1 MNLTRGGGGRGVT
14 APLLEVQDLTVHH
27 GDVQALWGISF
38 RVQEGELVTLVGSNG
53 AGKST
58 TLRAISGLVAPSGG
72 GIHLRGTSLVGLSP
86 HRIVEL
92 GVSQIPEG
100 RLLFPDMTVW
110 ENLAMGAYARSRRA
124 GLGERLEWAYRLF
137 PVLRERERQVV
148 RTLSGGEQQMVAIG
162 RALMGRPAVLLVDE
176 PSLGLAPL
184 LVAELFRILQEI
196 NRSGVTV
203 LLVEQNV
210 RHALEISHR
219 AYVLETGRIVLEGP
233 ARDLIRHDHVRS
245 AYLGL

>member
-1 MNLTRGGGGRGVT
+1 MNLTVHYG
-14 APLLEVQDLTVHH
+14 DL
-27 GDVQALWGISF
+27 QALWGISF
-38 RVQEGELVTLVGSNG
+38 RIQEGEVTTLVGANG
-53 AGKST
+53 AGKTT
-58 TLRAISGLVAPSGG
+58 TLRAISGLVGLSGG
-72 GIHLRGTSLVGLSP
+72 SIRIRGHSIAGLP
-86 HRIVEL
+86 PDRIVEL
-92 GVSQIPEG
+92 GISQIPEG

-110 ENLAMGAYARSRRA
+110 ENLAMGAYPKSRRPHLA
-124 GLGERLEWAYRLF
+124 EGLAWVYRLF
-137 PVLRERERQVV
+137 PILQERERQVV
-148 RTLSGGEQQMVAIG
+148 RTMSGGEQQMVAIG
-162 RALMGRPAVLLVDE
+162 RALVSRPKVLLVDE

-196 NRSGVTV
+196 NRAGVTV

-233 ARDLIRHDHVRS
+233 ARELIRHDHVRS

>member
-1 MNLTRGGGGRGVT
+1 MSMGE
-14 APLLEVQDLTVHH
+14 PLLEVQDLAVRY

-38 RVQEGELVTLVGSNG
+38 RIQEGELVTLVGSNG

-58 TLRAISGLVAPSGG
+58 TLRAISGLIAPSAGAIRFRGSAIGG
-72 GIHLRGTSLVGLSP
+72 LAP
-86 HRIVEL
+86 DRIVEL
-92 GVSQIPEG
+92 GISQIPEG

-110 ENLAMGAYARSRRA
+110 ENLVMGAYPPARRA
-124 GLGERLEWAYRLF
+124 HVQEGLAWVYRLF
-137 PVLRERERQVV
+137 PRLKERERQAV
-148 RTLSGGEQQMVAIG
+148 RTMSGGEQQMVAVG
-162 RALMGRPAVLLVDE
+162 RALMARPAVLLVDE
-176 PSLGLAPL
+176 PSLGLAPM
-184 LVAELFRILQEI
+184 LVAEVFSVLREV

-233 ARDLIRHDHVRS
+233 AQDLIHHDHVRA

>member
-1 MNLTRGGGGRGVT
+1 MTPVT
-14 APLLEVQDLTVHH
+14 TPLLEVQDLTVHY

-38 RVQEGELVTLVGSNG
+38 RIQEGEVTTLVGGNG
-53 AGKST
+53 AGKTT
-58 TLRAISGLVAPSGG
+58 TLRAISGLAGVSGG
-72 GIHLRGTSLVGLSP
+72 RIRFRGQCIAGLAP
-86 HRIVEL
+86 DRIVEL
-92 GVSQIPEG
+92 GISQIPEG

-110 ENLAMGAYARSRRA
+110 ENLAMGAYPKSRRVHLA
-124 GLGERLEWAYRLF
+124 EGLAWVYRLF
-137 PVLRERERQVV
+137 PILLERQRQLV

-162 RALMGRPAVLLVDE
+162 RALVARPAVLLVDE

-184 LVAELFRILQEI
+184 LVAELFRILQDI
-196 NRSGVTV
+196 NRAGVTV

-219 AYVLETGRIVLEGP
+219 AYVLETGRIVLEGA
-233 ARDLIRHDHVRS
+233 ARDLLRHTHVRS

>member
-1 MNLTRGGGGRGVT
+1 MGN
-14 APLLEVQDLTVHH
+14 PLLEVQDLAVKY

-38 RVQEGELVTLVGSNG
+38 HVQEGELVTLVGSNG
-53 AGKST
+53 AGKTT
-58 TLRAISGLVAPSGG
+58 TLRTISGLVAPSGG
-72 GIHLRGTSLVGLSP
+72 RLHFRGRSLASLAP
-86 HRIVEL
+86 DRIVEM
-92 GVSQIPEG
+92 GISQIPEG

-110 ENLAMGAYARSRRA
+110 ENLIMGAYPPARRA
-124 GLGERLEWAYRLF
+124 HVQEGLTWVYRLF
-137 PVLRERERQVV
+137 PRLRERERQLV
-148 RTLSGGEQQMVAIG
+148 RTMSGGEQQMVAIG
-162 RALMGRPAVLLVDE
+162 RALMARPTVLLVDE

-184 LVAELFRILQEI
+184 LVAEVFSVLREI
-196 NRSGVTV
+196 NRSGVTI

-233 ARDLIRHDHVRS
+233 AQDLIRHDHVRS

>member
-1 MNLTRGGGGRGVT
+1 
-14 APLLEVQDLTVHH
+14 LEVQDLSVHY

-38 RVQEGELVTLVGSNG
+38 RIQEGELATLLGSNG
-53 AGKST
+53 AGKTT
-58 TLRAISGLVAPSGG
+58 TLRAISGLTSLSGG
-72 GIHLRGTSLVGLSP
+72 RILFRGAPIAGLP
-86 HRIVEL
+86 PDRIVEL
-92 GVSQIPEG
+92 GISQIPEG

-110 ENLAMGAYARSRRA
+110 ENLAMGAYPKSRRTSLAA
-124 GLGERLEWAYRLF
+124 GLAWTYRLF
-137 PVLRERERQVV
+137 PRLKERERQIV
-148 RTLSGGEQQMVAIG
+148 RTMSGGEQQMVAIG
-162 RALMGRPAVLLVDE
+162 RALVARPTVLLVDE

-184 LVAELFRILQEI
+184 LVAELFRVLQDI
-196 NRSGVTV
+196 NRAGVTV

>member
-1 MNLTRGGGGRGVT
+1 MID
-14 APLLEVQDLTVHH
+14 PLLEVENLTVHY
-27 GDVQALWGISF
+27 GDLQALWGISF
-38 RVQEGELVTLVGSNG
+38 RIREGEVTTLVGANG
-53 AGKST
+53 AGKTT
-58 TLRAISGLVAPSGG
+58 TLRAISGLVGVSGG
-72 GIHLRGTSLVGLSP
+72 RIRFRGHSIAGLP
-86 HRIVEL
+86 PDRIVEL
-92 GVSQIPEG
+92 GISQIPEG
-100 RLLFPDMTVW
+100 RLLFPEMTVW
-110 ENLAMGAYARSRRA
+110 ENLAMGAYPKSRRPHLA
-124 GLGERLEWAYRLF
+124 EGLAWVYRLF
-137 PVLRERERQVV
+137 PMLRERERQVV

-162 RALMGRPAVLLVDE
+162 RALVSRPKVLLVDE

-184 LVAELFRILQEI
+184 LVAELFRILQEV
-196 NRSGVTV
+196 NRAGVTV

>member
-1 MNLTRGGGGRGVT
+1 MSE
-14 APLLEVQDLTVHH
+14 PLLEVSDLAVRY

-38 RVQEGELVTLVGSNG
+38 QIREGELVTLVGSNG
-53 AGKST
+53 AGKTT
-58 TLRAISGLVAPSGG
+58 TLRTISGLVAPSAGA
-72 GIHLRGTSLVGLSP
+72 IRFRGDPIAGLP
-86 HRIVEL
+86 PDRIVEL
-92 GVSQIPEG
+92 GISHIPEG

-110 ENLAMGAYARSRRA
+110 ENLVMGAYPKAQRA
-124 GLGERLEWAYRLF
+124 HVTEGLDWVYRLF
-137 PVLRERERQVV
+137 PRLRERERQAV
-148 RTLSGGEQQMVAIG
+148 RTMSGGEQQMVAIG
-162 RALMGRPAVLLVDE
+162 RALMARPAVLLVDE

-184 LVAELFRILQEI
+184 LVADLFSVLREI
-196 NRSGVTV
+196 NRAGVTI

-233 ARDLIRHDHVRS
+233 AHDLIRHDHVRS

>member
-1 MNLTRGGGGRGVT
+1 MSG
-14 APLLEVQDLTVHH
+14 PLLEVSDLAVHY

-38 RVQEGELVTLVGSNG
+38 RIQEGEMVTLVGSNG
-53 AGKST
+53 AGKTT
-58 TLRAISGLVAPSGG
+58 TLRAISGLVAPSAG
-72 GIHLRGTSLVGLSP
+72 GIRLRGNAITGLP
-86 HRIVEL
+86 PDRIVDL
-92 GVSQIPEG
+92 GISHIPEG

-110 ENLAMGAYARSRRA
+110 ENLVMGAYPKSRRPHLA
-124 GLGERLEWAYRLF
+124 EGLAWVHRLF
-137 PVLRERERQVV
+137 PRLRERERQIV

-162 RALMGRPAVLLVDE
+162 RALVARPAVLLVDE

-184 LVAELFRILQEI
+184 LVADLFSVLREI
-196 NRSGVTV
+196 NRAGVTV

-233 ARDLIRHDHVRS
+233 AQDLIHHDHVRS